1 MSARGGAPIQ
11 MALCQKVGNLRKM
24 KCCGFDSDPQEMTD
38 EIVFPLTLQ
47 SALFQWSLASLVMV
61 YTATTQVPILIPNT
75 RLT

>member
-24 KCCGFDSDPQEMTD
+24 KCCRFDSDPQEMTD
-38 EIVFPLTLQ
+38 ATVFPLTLQ